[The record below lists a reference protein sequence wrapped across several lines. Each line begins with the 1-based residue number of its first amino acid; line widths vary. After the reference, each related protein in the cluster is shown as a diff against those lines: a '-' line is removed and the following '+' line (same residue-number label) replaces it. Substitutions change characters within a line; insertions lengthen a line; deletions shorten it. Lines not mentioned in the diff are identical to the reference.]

1 MARSRAPDE
10 KRRLAVTP
18 TTHRERVLAALNHQ
32 EPDRVPI
39 DLGATRNTGINRY
52 AYRKLIDY
60 LGIDAD
66 AQPLQPFGGARFQG
80 LAKIDKR
87 VLERF
92 GVDTRG
98 IFTGEAD
105 SGHDQ
110 EMPDGSY
117 IDEFGVTR
125 APVDGAPYFDWVASP
140 MADEFSMDTIRQLT
154 LPDPEDPGYT
164 RGLREEAMRIRQE
177 TDCALVLHLDHII
190 VHATQYIRGFEN
202 WFLDLALQPDLMVS
216 LMDKILEYRL
226 VVAERAIKEVADLID
241 VVSASDDVADQRG
254 PLVSPDMYR
263 RLIKPRHKRFFDLIH
278 ANTSARL
285 LFHSCGSVYRLLPDF
300 IEIGVDFIN
309 PVQVSCH
316 DMETDR
322 LKREFGA
329 DLGFWGAI
337 DSMRVLPGGTP
348 DDVRAEV
355 ERRIRDLG
363 PEGGYVLAAVHNVQ
377 HDVPV
382 ENVIAMYDAALSYRL

>member
-1 MARSRAPDE
+1 
-10 KRRLAVTP
+10 VTQM
-18 TTHRERVLAALNHQ
+18 THRQRVLAALNHQ
-32 EPDRVPI
+32 QPDRVPI
-39 DLGATRNTGINRY
+39 DLGATRNTGINLF
-52 AYRKLIDY
+52 AYRKLLDY
-60 LGIDAD
+60 LGLEANVEL
-66 AQPLQPFGGARFQG
+66 LQDFGGARFQG
-80 LAKIDKR
+80 LAKLDER

-92 GVDTRG
+92 GVDVRG

-110 EMPDGSY
+110 ELPDGRY

-125 APVDGAPYFDWVASP
+125 VRAEGSPYFEWIASP
-140 MADEFSMDTIRQLT
+140 MTDEFSMDTIHALT
-154 LPDPEDPGYT
+154 LPDPEDPGYI
-164 RGLREEAMRIRQE
+164 RGLRDEALRIRRT
-177 TDCALVLHLDHII
+177 TDCALVLHLDHVI

-202 WFLDLALQPDLMVS
+202 WFLDLALQPELMGA

-241 VVSASDDVADQRG
+241 VVSTSDDVADQRG
-254 PLVSPDMYR
+254 PIVSPDMYR
-263 RLIKPRHKRFFDLIH
+263 DYIKPRHKRFFDMIH
-278 ANTSARL
+278 ANTSAKL

-300 IEIGVDFIN
+300 IDIGVDFIN
-309 PVQVSCH
+309 PVQVSCK

-337 DSMRVLPGGTP
+337 DSMHVLPKGTP

-355 ERRIRDLG
+355 ESRIRDLG
-363 PEGGYVLAAVHNVQ
+363 PGGGYVLAAVHNVQ

-382 ENVIAMYDAALSYRL
+382 ENIVALYDAACACSL